1 MEYLSDIASYCHQL
15 VADKASDRKKGV
27 EKLLQLLKKN
37 SVLEALD
44 KTSDSKTS
52 RRDRHITWDGILRGA
67 IGYVNVETT
76 TLQKAKEA
84 QTASTLANRAKR
96 KQEISGVF
104 KSVIRYADKRGPR
117 LKCSSILKHLTD
129 VLKDEYMCNAYGLDY
144 SNILLKNL
152 LTVRKYWTEITLEM
166 WQELIALYFMMFM
179 DTDSQIDK
187 TLLSRLIRVL
197 ISGATTQCDLRP
209 KRLLKFFSDYFKNVR
224 QEKTS
229 GVVENLLSALNI
241 FLVKIGEKY
250 CVNEVVEFLH
260 LQMECHHPGG
270 ARRGTPEATA
280 VDWDVWMSH
289 LRKLYEVIHG
299 DLKQLGGRTKF
310 SGHARDVF
318 QSRETELSPAY
329 INLAADLCHQLFEV
343 DSRELEITQV
353 EESSDQGPRSKKR
366 RLESGWH
373 AIRDNLSSL
382 GQSQQLVPWLQ
393 LTKRVIEKYPSSF
406 PEDEF
411 PQYLHCLSQ
420 LLAQCK
426 RNDLMGH
433 LLDCLLCF
441 VRYPVTLPQVSQD
454 TCMTIWKK
462 VWASTLRALS
472 LQNAV
477 EPSFKLLTEMLR
489 SELVPCER
497 DIWNLFLPSIS
508 NPTDGAVQFLITYLM
523 TKSLPE
529 NYQPSLLSSM
539 ATDGQQ
545 LYPLRMQL
553 LEWLLPPRLV
563 IDGTMATKPKY
574 DLDPG
579 LVGQVLTL
587 LVMKNPSCLMFV
599 PPEEKDFVTDLERIY
614 LESSHDFPLYS
625 RQLTTQNKDVGSK
638 ESVLLSVLLRRI
650 EENMKENVNSLLEFS
665 EPQAVDTQ
673 SLAKEACQITKFIYW
688 LLKYELVSKDNL
700 ASMDILSVLKSVL
713 RKIGTFI
720 NDIHQNHGAVE
731 LVSVLPWLRVML
743 EWEESDSA
751 GIIVARLVRSLM
763 PAKAVDTLLNM
774 AVVTVSKRTKHD
786 TSTSQD
792 RTSRRGRILED
803 FDDMDLEFDDT
814 SVKDT
819 TDDLGCDDGFGDSQ
833 DLDEAAKQGDDFQSL
848 LSPTV
853 LTDAQRVR
861 VDAAGV
867 LCLWAGFDTME
878 MRQATPFHTDTDPSV
893 VKEKLGELLGED
905 SFDPHKAVDLQLM
918 KEMMTCLTR
927 PCQQLGDLDLDNMV
941 GAIRQVAKV
950 QRKDQ
955 NVSFTCL
962 ELLGHVARR
971 LADDEDEDL
980 PTKTKL
986 ECRDTT
992 ISLLSAFWKLQDDE
1006 YCCKVRLA
1014 IAKCIMQL
1022 LQVDPEKRWVH
1033 LSIPRDNENTGNTPI
1048 DLLFMQYLS
1057 DPAHSVR
1064 MYAAQGIIQMFM
1076 VGQERKVPRDRVEQD
1091 KAFDKIYEIINES
1104 LDFQGRLTP
1113 ERAHDERENRTG
1125 SVLTTLGNIMC
1136 ISPVCEKKAMF
1147 ALCQLIKEN
1156 DVEIKQ
1162 IQNIIQ
1168 KVSKILRFKDGHTFM
1183 ADHLPYL
1190 VHQWLG
1196 LGYPVTEFP
1205 HQMAFC
1211 DTKQHFYRD
1220 HYKILIPELIM
1231 KKKMDNAKEIVVA
1244 MGKDWTET
1252 LTLCIPKTV
1261 VHILPLFAATR
1272 LGEMSG
1278 DETVRRRT
1286 AQATQCYDLL
1296 SQEATREVLET
1307 TIVSNLDEIV
1317 VNILMCLYDTDT
1329 DKFIQTGIIRDMEP
1343 EPNPPCFNTY
1353 MIKSTLDYLTQS
1365 FSSNN
1370 KSLIDVLSR
1379 KHDQI
1384 QKILLE
1390 LAIKLTK
1397 EHRLHDKRRILMMYR
1412 LFCKLLFKEFDGQLG
1427 GNWAFI
1433 MREVMYR
1440 LIYILKDM
1448 VSVNSPVTE
1457 EVAYREN
1464 IACMALELLRDLC
1477 VTCMEICSQEFEKYL
1492 TFFVSSLVPIAESS
1506 GIVGEEAAGL
1516 LRLVI
1521 LDNYAVLKQGIIS
1534 LDPFPNTEVF
1544 SQLLVT
1550 YNRLKFAGGTFSL
1563 KQEIEHFLSVC
1574 EMTGGHSESRIEGL
1588 QHLSQKLHSQKSEVL
1603 VLAREEQDKS
1613 TDNLLCKLV
1622 CKLVYMALTS
1632 GDRVKDKVTQCLGKI
1647 GPVNMATVALPDV
1660 TELACLR
1667 EAKEVFEEDTYLQ
1680 NYCVIFHTLNT
1691 YLVDQDVDIVEAASH
1706 VLKSMLCTNTGT
1718 DFATIYKEKVSDKD
1732 HLIEYLHPFRV
1743 KKKVTARTKSK
1754 QPTSTDQFCGLVDRE
1769 TLWLS
1774 NTSNHGNWVRR
1785 LTVTLIQSGAVKD
1798 EILAL
1803 LEPICERKT
1812 NFCEIVL
1819 PLLIHDILVQG
1830 AEIHKDVL
1838 SRQVSA
1844 FFSTHCGHGNLEGRS
1859 VTPVDKTDSTTVC
1872 FTKDSIRTMLKVVQ
1886 HLRQQERPKEGRR
1899 QMTAWDNNFW
1909 LDLNYLH
1916 VAKAALYCSAHFT
1929 TVLYSEIWCDVHR
1942 QQEEDSR
1949 NSSGSLSLS
1958 QDFTQDTR
1966 IDSVSCASTEVG
1978 INVQDLLMEAFQQIG
1993 DPDGLYGCG
2002 AGRLADTSSRVKT
2015 YEHENLWDKAL
2026 VTYDIDKA
2034 SSTAGS
2040 NLGLLQ
2046 ALQNFGALEV
2056 LNNYFHGISTGT
2068 DVAPNVQELQYQA
2081 AWKAG
2086 QWTLDP
2092 TLRCNQ
2098 TGYQQAVYAALNA
2111 VRDDHLSMASTAI
2124 QTARLCVMER
2134 LREGSMESARC
2145 LYPMLTDLNCVSQ
2158 IETAIS
2164 CNLRN
2169 DAELS
2174 SLLERWSGEDETY
2187 LTSNDFEFLEPIYN
2201 IRITLLQLFLNKGD
2215 NSAVSDCLQRQL
2227 LQLARLSSGAGRHQ
2241 VAERAIG
2248 RLKSLETS
2256 VLDLHIN
2263 KMVEEA
2269 NMFWARREQNTAKHL
2284 MKDII
2289 LQLKKVHRK
2298 NKDATTYYAKVLCIN
2313 GNWLAETRSEN
2324 PNIIMEDYLEKAVS
2338 ILDQAGIEDDAA
2350 LDSYLA
2356 LARYA
2361 DSQYQ
2366 HIVNYMKSSTFEAKQ
2381 NLFKKAQKEIE
2392 SLKQVGDNTKEKY
2405 FIILNKQS
2413 QIDRQE
2419 ITALED
2425 DKGRFLVTAVE
2436 NYMRCLKAGDRHDL
2450 RVFRLTSLWFSN
2462 NNDQEVN
2469 EIIQDSIENLS
2480 TYKLLP
2486 LMYQLATRMDTRPH
2500 KDQCPLFQNTLNK
2513 VIERTAVDHPHHTL
2527 FCILALAHAKMDA
2540 DIFKDPNRKSKLTR
2554 TLSDMAREE
2563 EGRIEAAK
2571 NLVERLKA
2579 DKGHNSVAHI
2589 VKDMEKLCLAYIELA
2604 NYPVTKYKAETKPIP
2619 FPSLLKL
2626 PAVKDLRNIAVP
2638 TVEIPVDRS
2647 GRYTNITYIHNFQP
2661 TFKLAGGIN
2670 LPKIISCMGSN
2681 GRSYCQLVKGRDDLR
2696 QDAVMQQVF
2705 NMVNNLLKKKSE
2717 TRKRGLQIRQ
2727 YKVIPLSQ
2735 RSGLLEWC
2743 EGTLPIGTYLIGG
2756 KSEAEGA
2763 HRRYRPQ
2770 DALAMDSRR
2779 QLAGVHTQP
2788 AEVKYKTFLG
2798 VCSKFRP
2805 VFRHFFMEKFPEP
2818 AHWYE
2823 RRLAYTKSVATNSI
2837 VGYILGLGDRHVQNI
2852 LVDCKTA
2859 ELVHIDL
2866 GVAFEQ
2872 GRILPTPETVPFRLT
2887 RDIVDGMGVSGVE
2900 GVFRRCCEKTME
2912 VMHDHQEALLTILEV
2927 LLYDPINTWS
2937 MSPAKAYALQ
2947 HRRDRTDDASE
2958 LNATNT
2964 ARDMLEMASGSEENR
2979 ENVNKLAERV
2989 LLRLQQKLQGI
3000 EDGIQLSVAGQVNH
3014 LIQEARDPKNLSRLF
3029 PGWQP
3034 YL

>member
-1 MEYLSDIASYCHQL
+1 
-15 VADKASDRKKGV
+15 
-27 EKLLQLLKKN
+27 
-37 SVLEALD
+37 
-44 KTSDSKTS
+44 
-52 RRDRHITWDGILRGA
+52 
-67 IGYVNVETT
+67 
-76 TLQKAKEA
+76 
-84 QTASTLANRAKR
+84 
-96 KQEISGVF
+96 
-104 KSVIRYADKRGPR
+104 
-117 LKCSSILKHLTD
+117 
-129 VLKDEYMCNAYGLDY
+129 MCNAYGLDY
-144 SNILLKNL
+144 SNILLKNI
-152 LTVRKYWTEITLEM
+152 LTVRKYWTEISLEM
-166 WQELIALYFMMFM
+166 WHELIALYCMMFT
-179 DTDSQIDK
+179 DTDCRVDK

-209 KRLLKFFSDYFKNVR
+209 KRILKFFTDYFKNVR
-224 QEKTS
+224 QEKTTS
-229 GVVENLLSALNI
+229 VVENLLSALNT
-241 FLVKIGEKY
+241 FLRSIAEGSRIQLCKLGETTLISLLYIWENRPSPTLK
-250 CVNEVVEFLH
+250 NEVVEFLH

-270 ARRGTPEATA
+270 AKRGTPEATA
-280 VDWDVWMSH
+280 VDWDLWMSH

-310 SGHARDVF
+310 SGPTRDVLVF
-318 QSRETELSPAY
+318 RTREAELSSAY
-329 INLAADLCHQLFEV
+329 INLAADLCHQLFEA

-353 EESSDQGPRSKKR
+353 EQSSEEGPRSKKR
-366 RLESGWH
+366 RLESGWY
-373 AIRDNLSSL
+373 AIRDNLTSL

-393 LTKRVIEKYPSSF
+393 LTKRVVEKYPNSF

-411 PQYLHCLSQ
+411 PLYLQCLSQ
-420 LLAQCK
+420 LLTQCK
-426 RNDLMGH
+426 RNDLMCH
-433 LLDCLLCF
+433 ILDCLLCL
-441 VRYPVTLPQVSQD
+441 VQYRTVVTLPQAIQD
-454 TCMTIWKK
+454 TSLTIWKK

-477 EPSFKLLTEMLR
+477 EPSYRLLTEMLR
-489 SELVPCER
+489 RELVPCER
-497 DIWNLFLPSIS
+497 DVWNLFLPSIS
-508 NPTDGAVQFLITYLM
+508 HPIDGSVKFLITYMM

-529 NYQPSLLSSM
+529 HYQPSLLSSM
-539 ATDGQQ
+539 VTDGQQ
-545 LYPLRMQL
+545 AFPLRSQL
-553 LEWLLPPRLV
+553 LDWLLPPRLV
-563 IDGTMATKPKY
+563 MDGTMATKPKS

-579 LVGQVLTL
+579 LVGQALAL
-587 LVMKNPSCLMFV
+587 LVLKNPSCLMII
-599 PPEEKDFVTDLERIY
+599 PEKKESFITDLERVY
-614 LESSHDFPLYS
+614 LESSHDFPLYA
-625 RQLTTQNKDVGSK
+625 RKMMAKNLCLQNKDN
-638 ESVLLSVLLRRI
+638 VLLTVLLRRI
-650 EENMKENVNSLLEFS
+650 EDNLKENANCLLEFS
-665 EPQAVDTQ
+665 EPQAADLQ
-673 SLAKEACQITKFIYW
+673 DLAREACRIVRFIYW

-700 ASMDILSVLKSVL
+700 ASMDVLSVLKSIL
-713 RKIGTFI
+713 RKVGSFM
-720 NDIHQNHGAVE
+720 NDIQQNQGAVE
-731 LVSVLPWLRVML
+731 LLGVLPWLQEML
-743 EWEESDSA
+743 EWEESDSSGVVA
-751 GIIVARLVRSLM
+751 ARLVRSLI
-763 PAKAVDTLLNM
+763 PAKAVEILLGI
-774 AVVTVSKRTKHD
+774 ALVTSSKRNKPD
-786 TSTSQD
+786 ANTSGQQGQT
-792 RTSRRGRILED
+792 RPGASRRGRILED

-814 SVKDT
+814 PAKDT
-819 TDDLGCDDGFGDSQ
+819 TDDLGFDDGFGDSQ
-833 DLDEAAKQGDDFQSL
+833 DLDEAVKQGDGFESL
-848 LSPTV
+848 LSLAV
-853 LTDAQRVR
+853 LTDTHRVR
-861 VDAAGV
+861 VQAV
-867 LCLWAGFDTME
+867 RILSLWSGFDTME
-878 MRQATPFHTDTDPSV
+878 MRQATPFHPDTDQGV
-893 VKEKLGELLGED
+893 VKSKLGELLGED
-905 SFDPHKAVDLQLM
+905 KFDPHKAVDLQLM
-918 KEMMTCLTR
+918 REMITILTQ
-927 PCQQLGDLDLDNMV
+927 PCHQLGDIDLDNMV
-941 GAIRQVAKV
+941 DAIRQVAKV
-950 QRKDQ
+950 QRRDQ
-955 NVSFTCL
+955 DVSFVCL

-971 LADDEDEDL
+971 LADEEEDVL

-992 ISLLSAFWKLQDDE
+992 ISLLSAFWKLQDDQ

-1033 LSIPRDNENTGNTPI
+1033 LKATPSDNEDTGNTPV
-1048 DLLFMQYLS
+1048 DVEFMQYLS

-1076 VGQERKVPRDRVEQD
+1076 VGQERMVPCDRVQQD
-1091 KAFDKIYEIINES
+1091 KAFDKIYEIVNES
-1104 LDFQGRLTP
+1104 LDIQGRLTP

-1125 SVLTTLGNIMC
+1125 SVLTALGNIMC
-1136 ISPVCEKKAMF
+1136 ISPVCEKKALF

-1156 DVEIKQ
+1156 DVEITQ

-1168 KVSKILRFKDGHTFM
+1168 KVSKILQFKDGHAFM

-1190 VHQWLG
+1190 LHQWLG

-1211 DTKQHFYRD
+1211 NTKQQFYKD
-1220 HYKILIPELIM
+1220 HYKVIIPELIM
-1231 KKKMDNAKEIVVA
+1231 KKNMADAKEMVVA
-1244 MGKDWTET
+1244 MGSKWMET
-1252 LTLCIPKTV
+1252 LTACIPNVV

-1272 LGEMSG
+1272 LGEMSA

-1286 AQATQCYDLL
+1286 AHATLCYDLL
-1296 SQEATREVLET
+1296 SKEATREVLEM
-1307 TIVSNLDEIV
+1307 TIVSNLDQIV

-1329 DKFIQTGIIRDMEP
+1329 DDFIQTGIIRDMEP

-1370 KSLIDVLSR
+1370 KSLVDVLSR
-1379 KHDQI
+1379 KYDQI

-1390 LAIKLTK
+1390 LAMKLTK

-1412 LFCKLLFKEFDGQLG
+1412 LFCKLLFKEFDSQLG
-1427 GNWAFI
+1427 GSWAFI

-1448 VSVNSPVTE
+1448 VSVNSQVTE
-1457 EVAYREN
+1457 EAAYREN
-1464 IACMALELLRDLC
+1464 IACMALELLRDMCTTCMEMVSGKSHYRENIACMALELLRDMC
-1477 VTCMEICSQEFEKYL
+1477 TTCMEICSQEFEKYL
-1492 TFFVSSLVPIAESS
+1492 TFFVSSLVPVAGSS
-1506 GIVGEEAAGL
+1506 GVVGEEAAGL

-1521 LDNYAVLKQGIIS
+1521 LDNYAILKQGIVS

-1544 SQLLVT
+1544 SQLLHT

-1574 EMTGGHSESRIEGL
+1574 EMTGGQSDSRIEGL
-1588 QHLSQKLHSQKSEVL
+1588 RHLSQKLHSQQQEIL
-1603 VLAREEQDKS
+1603 ELARQEQDKA
-1613 TDNLLCKLV
+1613 TDNLLCKIV
-1622 CKLVYMALTS
+1622 CKLVHMALTS
-1632 GDRVKDKVTQCLGKI
+1632 GDKVKDKVSQCLGEI
-1647 GPVNMATVALPDV
+1647 GPVYMATVALPDV
-1660 TELACLR
+1660 TELVCLR
-1667 EAKEVFEEDTYLQ
+1667 EAKEVFSEDTYLQ

-1691 YLVDQDVDIVEAASH
+1691 YLVDQDVDIVEAASR
-1706 VLKSMLCTNTGT
+1706 VLKSMLCTQTGV
-1718 DFATIYKEKVSDKD
+1718 DFTTIYKEKVGDRD

-1743 KKKVTARTKSK
+1743 KKKVTSGSRTKHSAN
-1754 QPTSTDQFCGLVDRE
+1754 TDQFCGLVDRE
-1769 TLWLS
+1769 ALWLS
-1774 NTSNHGNWVRR
+1774 TSSNHGNWVRR

-1803 LEPICERKT
+1803 LEPICDRKT

-1819 PLLIHDILVQG
+1819 PRLIHDILVQG
-1830 AEIHKDVL
+1830 EDIHKEVL
-1838 SRQVSA
+1838 SRQVAA
-1844 FFSTHCGHGNLEGRS
+1844 FFSTHCGHSTQEGRS
-1859 VTPVDKTDSTTVC
+1859 ITPVDKTDSTTVC
-1872 FTKDSIRTMLKVVQ
+1872 FNKDSIRTMLKVVQ

-1916 VAKAALYCSAHFT
+1916 MAKAALYCSAHFT
-1929 TVLYSEIWCDVHR
+1929 TVLYSEIWCDSHR
-1942 QQEEDSR
+1942 QQKEESR
-1949 NSSGSLSLS
+1949 SLSAGSHSSSQSLS

-1966 IDSVSCASTEVG
+1966 IDSASSASTEVG
-1978 INVQDLLMEAFQQIG
+1978 INVQDLLLEAFQQIG

-2026 VTYDIDKA
+2026 VTYDIDTTSRTTD
-2034 SSTAGS
+2034 SS
-2040 NLGLLQ
+2040 LGLLQ

-2056 LNNYFHGISTGT
+2056 LNNYFHGMSQGA
-2068 DVAPNVQELQYQA
+2068 DVAPNIQELQYQA

-2092 TLRCNQ
+2092 TLRSNQ
-2098 TGYQQAVYAALNA
+2098 TGYHQAVYSALSA
-2111 VRDDHLSMASTAI
+2111 VKDDHLSLASTAV
-2124 QTARLCVMER
+2124 QTARMCVIER
-2134 LREGSMESARC
+2134 LGQGSMESARC
-2145 LYPMLTDLNCVSQ
+2145 LYPMLTDLNCVAQ
-2158 IETAIS
+2158 IQSAIN

-2169 DAELS
+2169 DADLG
-2174 SLLERWSGEDETY
+2174 SLLERWSSEDESF
-2187 LTSNDFEFLEPIYN
+2187 LSSNDFEFLEPVYN
-2201 IRITLLQLFLNKGD
+2201 IRIALLQLVLNRGN
-2215 NSAVSDCLQRQL
+2215 NSAVSNCLQRQL
-2227 LQLARLSSGAGRHQ
+2227 LQLARLSSGEGRHQ

-2248 RLKSLETS
+2248 QLKSLETS
-2256 VLDLHIN
+2256 VLDLHIT

-2269 NMFWARREQNTAKHL
+2269 NMFWARQEQNIAKHL

-2289 LQLKKVHRK
+2289 SQLRKVRRDS
-2298 NKDATTYYAKVLCIN
+2298 KDAAKYYAKVLCIY

-2324 PNIIMEDYLEKAVS
+2324 ANVIMEEYLEKAVAM
-2338 ILDQAGIEDDAA
+2338 LDEAGIKDDVA

-2381 NLFKKAQKEIE
+2381 NLFKKAQQEIE
-2392 SLKQVGDNTKEKY
+2392 SLKQVGDNSKEKY

-2419 ITALED
+2419 INALED
-2425 DKGRFLVTAVE
+2425 DKSHFLVTAVE
-2436 NYMRCLKAGDRHDL
+2436 NYIRCLKSGDRHDL

-2462 NNDQEVN
+2462 NGNQEIN
-2469 EIIQDSIENLS
+2469 ELIKDGIEDLS

-2500 KDQCPLFQNTLNK
+2500 KDQCPLFQITLNK

-2527 FCILALAHAKMDA
+2527 FCVLALAHAKKDA
-2540 DIFKDPNRKSKLTR
+2540 DIFKDPNKKGKLSRTKSDL
-2554 TLSDMAREE
+2554 AREE

-2571 NLVERLKA
+2571 NLVERLKSH
-2579 DKGHNSVAHI
+2579 KGSNSVGNI
-2589 VKDMEKLCLAYIELA
+2589 VRDLEKLCLAYIELA
-2604 NYPVTKYKAETKPIP
+2604 NYPVNKYKTETKPIP
-2619 FPSLLKL
+2619 FPEILKL
-2626 PAVKDLRNIAVP
+2626 PAVKDLRNIVVP
-2638 TVEIPVDRS
+2638 TMEIPVDRS
-2647 GRYTNITYIHNFQP
+2647 GSYNNITYIHKFQP

-2670 LPKIISCMGSN
+2670 LPKIISCIGSD
-2681 GRSYCQLVKGRDDLR
+2681 GKSYRQLVKGRDDLR

-2705 NMVNNLLKKKSE
+2705 NMVNNLLRKKSE
-2717 TRKRGLQIRQ
+2717 TRKRDLQIRQ

-2743 EGTLPIGTYLIGG
+2743 EGTLPIGEYLIGG
-2756 KSEAEGA
+2756 KGETEGA
-2763 HRRYRPQ
+2763 HRRYRPH
-2770 DALAMDSRR
+2770 DTLAMDSRR
-2779 QLAGVHTQP
+2779 QLAGVHTKEP
-2788 AEVKYKTFLG
+2788 EVKYKTFLE

-2805 VFRHFFMEKFPEP
+2805 VFRHFFMERFPEP

-2887 RDIVDGMGVSGVE
+2887 RDMVDGMGVSGVE

-2958 LNATNT
+2958 LNVTNT
-2964 ARDMLEMASGSEENR
+2964 ARDMLEMAGEENT

-3014 LIQEARDPKNLSRLF
+3014 LIQEARDPKNLCRLF